1 MAAQR
6 VYAGYGDYKLA
17 NTVDFV
23 VHLEVPAVRSLYKSV
38 LTGTVGYM
46 DVAGY
51 AIHLASSYSPSTE
64 NDILV

>member
-51 AIHLASSYSPSTE
+51 AIHLASS
-64 NDILV
+64 